1 MREALRSHPG
11 GALRVFWR
19 ERPGLVESTAVRPAA
34 FFFAQNQS
42 HSDWR
47 AAASRSGGPQLLAV
61 VCDLRRLLPENEL
74 ALGAAIHF

>member
-47 AAASRSGGPQLLAV
+47 AAASHRGGPQLLAV
-61 VCDLRRLLPENEL
+61 VCDLRRLLPDFIILNFEY
-74 ALGAAIHF
+74 